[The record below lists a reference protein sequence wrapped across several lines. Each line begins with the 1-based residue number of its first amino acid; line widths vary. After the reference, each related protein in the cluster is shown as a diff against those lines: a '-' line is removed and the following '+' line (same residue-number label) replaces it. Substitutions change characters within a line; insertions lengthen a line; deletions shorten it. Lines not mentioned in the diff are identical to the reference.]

1 MQEEGIIKKI
11 NGNIATVAFVK
22 KGGCGG
28 GCSSCKSGCPKDT
41 ILVDLENTESATI
54 GKKVLVSMDN
64 KVFSN
69 MTFWAYAFPTI
80 ITVIT
85 LVICLYIFNK
95 LNLANYEVYSVLT
108 ALAAMVISY
117 MISAKLNKKQ
127 DKYSF
132 KMIKKLN

>member
-11 NGNIATVAFVK
+11 NGDIATVAFVK

-41 ILVDLENTESATI
+41 ILVDLKNTEQANI
-54 GKKVLVSMDN
+54 GERVLVSMDN

-80 ITVIT
+80 VTVIA

-95 LNLANYEVYSVLT
+95 LNLANSEVYSVLL
-108 ALAAMVISY
+108 ALVAMVISY
-117 MISAKLNKKQ
+117 VLSSKLNKKQ

-132 KMIKKLN
+132 KMIKKFN

>member
-1 MQEEGIIKKI
+1 
-11 NGNIATVAFVK
+11 
-22 KGGCGG
+22 
-28 GCSSCKSGCPKDT
+28 
-41 ILVDLENTESATI
+41 
-54 GKKVLVSMDN
+54 MDN

-95 LNLANYEVYSVLT
+95 LNLANYEVYSVLM
-108 ALAAMVISY
+108 ALVAMVISY

-132 KMIKKLN
+132 KMIKKFN

>member
-1 MQEEGIIKKI
+1 MQEEGTIKKVS
-11 NGNIATVAFVK
+11 GDIATVAFVK
-22 KGGCGG
+22 KGGCGS

-54 GKKVLVSMDN
+54 GERVLVSMDN

-85 LVICLYIFNK
+85 LVICLYLFNK
-95 LNLANYEVYSVLT
+95 LNLANSEVYSVLL
-108 ALAAMVISY
+108 ALVTMIISY
-117 MISAKLNKKQ
+117 MLGSKLNKKQ

>member
-11 NGNIATVAFVK
+11 NGDIATVAFVK

-41 ILVDLENTESATI
+41 ILVELENTQAATI
-54 GKKVLVSMDN
+54 GEKVLVSMDN

-85 LVICLYIFNK
+85 LIICIYIFNK
-95 LNLANYEVYSVLT
+95 LNVINSEVYSVLI
-108 ALAAMVISY
+108 ALVSMVISY
-117 MISAKLNKKQ
+117 MISAKLNRKQ

-132 KMIKKLN
+132 KMMKKLN